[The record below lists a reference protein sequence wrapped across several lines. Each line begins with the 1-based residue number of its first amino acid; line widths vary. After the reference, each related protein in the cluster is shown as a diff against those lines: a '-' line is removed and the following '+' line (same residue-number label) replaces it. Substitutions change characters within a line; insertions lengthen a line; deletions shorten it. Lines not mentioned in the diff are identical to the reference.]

1 MYFRS
6 IIFILIF
13 IMACSDNNKSVSNS
27 DTKSSTEVPLRSE
40 IDAKYKWD
48 MTAVYP
54 TEEAW
59 EEDLNFVKELYP
71 GILEFKGKL
80 VSSPDILLEALELDN
95 KINQTLWK
103 LYHYASNS
111 SNADVRNEK
120 YQEMVQRV
128 INTYVKIGEVSAFFT
143 PEILENDYS
152 VIENLMEKNDKL
164 KIYEKQFKDLYISK
178 PHILS
183 EKEERI
189 LSMAGKISGVSS
201 DAYDIMRATDFVYP
215 TFEDE
220 NGNELTM
227 SQGRYGKYTKSPDR
241 RVREDMYKALYVPF
255 KSNINTMSVLMKGN
269 VEGHIFYANARG
281 YDSTLEARMKADGMS
296 TEVYKNLVK
305 SVNDNLQP
313 LHRWAEIKAK
323 YLGLE
328 KIKPFDTYAPL
339 ADSTIV
345 YTYEQAQDI
354 ILEALDPLLQSNEA
368 ELRKFT
374 EKMYNENL
382 IDVFESKG
390 KQSGAYM
397 SSTWG
402 LDPRIKLNFSG
413 TLDDIFTLA
422 HELGHA
428 YHSYLSQKNQPYP
441 YYDYT
446 TFNAE
451 AAAIATEALLM
462 DHLLANAKNDEEK
475 AFLIQNYIQSIGS
488 TYYRQTRFAEFE
500 LLIHEAAENGQVL
513 TEDFITESFGEMYSK
528 YWGPYMEITEEEA
541 YSWSR
546 IPHFYYNYYV
556 YTYATSFAAAEKI
569 AENVRKDGQDAID
582 DFIAYLSTG
591 SSDYPVELLKIAG
604 ADMTTSEPFEAVS
617 RKMNFLMDE
626 LEKILEVKSLNDVE
640 S

>member
-1 MYFRS
+1 MS
-6 IIFILIF
+6 C
-13 IMACSDNNKSVSNS
+13 AENNKTSNL
-27 DTKSSTEVPLRSE
+27 EIPLRSD

-59 EEDLNFVKELYP
+59 EDDLNLVKKLYP
-71 GILEFKGKL
+71 RLGDYKGRL
-80 VSSPDILLEALELDN
+80 LSSPEVLLESIELRN
-95 KINQTLWK
+95 QVNQTLWK

-120 YQEMVQRV
+120 FQEMVQRV
-128 INTYVKIGEVSAFFT
+128 INESVKIGQTTAYYT
-143 PEILENDYS
+143 PEILQNEYS
-152 VIENLMEKNDKL
+152 VLEDLMANNTKL
-164 KIYEKQFKDLYISK
+164 QVYEKQFKDLYISK
-178 PHILS
+178 PHILT
-183 EKEERI
+183 EKEEK
-189 LSMAGKISGVSS
+189 LLTMAGKLSGVSN
-201 DAYDIMRATDFVYP
+201 DAYDIMRATDFVWP
-215 TFEDE
+215 TFQDED
-220 NGNELTM
+220 GNELTM
-227 SQGRYGKYTKSPDR
+227 SQGRYGKYTKSTDR

-255 KSNINTMSVLMKGN
+255 KNNINTMSVLMKGN
-269 VEGHIFYANARG
+269 VEGHIFYSEARN
-281 YDSTLEARMKADGMS
+281 YESTLEARMKRDGMS
-296 TEVYKNLVK
+296 TDVYKNLIN

-345 YTYEQAQDI
+345 YTYEEAQNI
-354 ILEALDPLLQSNEA
+354 VLEALDPLLQSNDG

-382 IDVFESKG
+382 IDVFESQG

-402 LDPRIKLNFSG
+402 LNPRVKLNFAG

-428 YHSYLSQKNQPYP
+428 YHSYLSQKNQPYA
-441 YYDYT
+441 YYSYT

-451 AAAIATEALLM
+451 AAAITTEALLM
-462 DHLLANAKNDEEK
+462 DYLLANAKNDEEK

-500 LLIHEAAENGQVL
+500 LLIHEAAENGQIL
-513 TEDFITESFGEMYSK
+513 TEDFLTESFGEMYSK

-569 AENVRKDGQDAID
+569 SENVRNEGQGAID
-582 DFIAYLSTG
+582 DFISYLSTG

-626 LEKILEVKSLNDVE
+626 LESILK
-640 S
+640 

>member
-13 IMACSDNNKSVSNS
+13 IMACSDNNKAVSNS

-80 VSSPDILLEALELDN
+80 VSSPDVLLEALELDN

-451 AAAIATEALLM
+451 AA
-462 DHLLANAKNDEEK
+462 
-475 AFLIQNYIQSIGS
+475 
-488 TYYRQTRFAEFE
+488 
-500 LLIHEAAENGQVL
+500 ENGQVL